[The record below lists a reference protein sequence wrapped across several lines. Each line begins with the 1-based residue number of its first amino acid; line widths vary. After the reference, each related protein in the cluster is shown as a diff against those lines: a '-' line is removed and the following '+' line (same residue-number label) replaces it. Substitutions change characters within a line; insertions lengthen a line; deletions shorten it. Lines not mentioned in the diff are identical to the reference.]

1 MSPPEKPDR
10 LVRRRRRRL
19 STVGEGPAIRYS
31 IALTRN
37 DLERSFG
44 LVYQSYVDVGLQ
56 ASSPGGIRFV
66 KHHLLPQTQVF
77 LAERP
82 EPGELLGTVTLIFDT
97 PLGLPMESVCGE
109 AVDDLRWQG
118 NRLAEVV
125 ALAVAPEFR
134 RTNLMMRLYHMV
146 FEYAHLLGVTHLG
159 CAVMRPHAAF
169 YRDVLL
175 FEPVG
180 DFVPYAPGNGLE
192 VQGHFLDLRTAAG
205 KADVELREFFHS
217 KLSWT
222 EGKLNRLLTPWSP
235 ETLRYFTVEKSDMA
249 AHFDE
254 KTRYILRREYAKTG
268 HRFTV

>member
-1 MSPPEKPDR
+1 
-10 LVRRRRRRL
+10 
-19 STVGEGPAIRYS
+19 
-31 IALTRN
+31 
-37 DLERSFG
+37 
-44 LVYQSYVDVGLQ
+44 
-56 ASSPGGIRFV
+56 
-66 KHHLLPQTQVF
+66 
-77 LAERP
+77 
-82 EPGELLGTVTLIFDT
+82 
-97 PLGLPMESVCGE
+97 
-109 AVDDLRWQG
+109 
-118 NRLAEVV
+118 
-125 ALAVAPEFR
+125 
-134 RTNLMMRLYHMV
+134 MV